1 MSFYTKVAVPLL
13 FALPALAAPLL
24 PPDLGPLTLFDE
36 LKALPSQWTK
46 VSGKSANSTK
56 LDVKIGLKQSNV
68 QGLESKLM
76 EIATPGNANYGQ
88 WLSAE
93 EIDSYVA
100 PSIVDVALVKTW
112 LALYGITDV
121 SSPTS
126 DWLAFS
132 APVSTM
138 EQMLNTQYDFFTHP
152 TRSQAIPRTM
162 QVSAVHPH
170 QQSNLSKSH

>member
-1 MSFYTKVAVPLL
+1 MPLL
-13 FALPALAAPLL
+13 FALPTFAAPLL

-36 LKALPSQWTK
+36 LKALPNQWTK
-46 VSGKSANSTK
+46 VAGNANATK

-68 QGLESKLM
+68 QGLEAKLM
-76 EIATPGNANYGQ
+76 EIATPGNANYGK

-100 PSIVDVALVKTW
+100 PSVVDVALVKTW
-112 LALYGITDV
+112 LALYGINDV

-126 DWLAFS
+126 DWLAFT

-138 EQMLNTQYDFFTHP
+138 SEMLNTQYEFFEHP
-152 TRSQAIPRTM
+152 TRSGAIPRAM
-162 QVSAVHPH
+162 KVSALH
-170 QQSNLSKSH
+170 QYSRSRSW